1 MEKESIM
8 NDQRFN
14 QIERDFEESLSEL
27 RLKLSKAGTTID
39 SQDQDT
45 SVKMSKG
52 THKKLE

>member
-1 MEKESIM
+1 M

-27 RLKLSKAGTTID
+27 RLKLSKAGNTID